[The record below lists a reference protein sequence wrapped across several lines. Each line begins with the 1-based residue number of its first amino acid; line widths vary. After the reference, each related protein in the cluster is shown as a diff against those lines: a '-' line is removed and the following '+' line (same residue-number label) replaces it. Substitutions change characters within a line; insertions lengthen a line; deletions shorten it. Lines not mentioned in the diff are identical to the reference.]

1 MFDMQVKD
9 DGLTDVLRRVAA
21 RMAAPRDLMR
31 MIAGTLEA
39 ETEKN
44 FEAQGRPR
52 WLGLSPVTI
61 ALRTK
66 AGTWP
71 GKILQVSSAGLA
83 ASISTDYGDDFSAVG
98 SNKPYAAIQHIGGK
112 AGRGLKVTIPGRP
125 YFPADANGNL
135 QPEARLAILHDTRTY
150 FAGLVKP

>member
-1 MFDMQVKD
+1 MFELQVKD
-9 DGLTDVLRRVAA
+9 ESLSSVLGRVAG

-31 MIAGTLEA
+31 MIAGTLET

-52 WLGLSPVTI
+52 WLGLSPMTI

-71 GKILQVSSAGLA
+71 GKILQISAGGLA
-83 ASISTDYGDDFSAVG
+83 ASVTTDYGNDYAAVG
-98 SNKPYAAIQHIGGK
+98 SNKPYAAIQHLGGK
-112 AGRGLKVTIPGRP
+112 AGRGRKVTIPARP
-125 YFPADANGNL
+125 YFPADASGNL
-135 QPEARLAILHDTRTY
+135 QPEARLAIIHDVRVY
-150 FAGLVKP
+150 FASLVKP